1 MKLKYIPLKAI
12 ADFLSLEKVNDL
24 LLHELCIEK
33 AKLKYSE
40 NVIFIFGDKQLSEI
54 EFITLIQTISSEK
67 LIVFDQWIQGN
78 LVLLNLLT
86 KENLS
91 VNNFDID
98 SLKNH
103 FLFPEFK
110 RFLSPYLIPILV
122 KNCENKSL
130 KELLIVA
137 SFINLL
143 DKNSSPILQDK
154 IASELRKKHQ
164 KIVEE
169 SKKVASE
176 KELIQTIGFAFS
188 NELISILNHFDEQYY
203 SAKVELI
210 ENGIQFFKH
219 PKTSNRVAFWI
230 INQLNLLQLN
240 QEHLQKLNEIQQS
253 IRNGEDLYFKRKAL
267 VSNKINWIKTSAIF
281 VSLTLIGFAVYY
293 FLQQNMDVKDIE
305 TKSTFSN
312 FSKEE
317 RIKMD
322 SILKTIKKKEEVEE
336 TPFDAGNGYLHLTP
350 LEIQLK
356 NRNPFRNEKIEN
368 FVQISSKV
376 QELMQANEVDSC
388 VNIKNKSLNSIN
400 FFDFK
405 PLSKQVAQKKMYF
418 KNESTYQ
425 ILVLNFEDKKDGL
438 VYYKILKPEE
448 DFNFLAKENSSFL
461 FVPGKN
467 LSEII
472 ESKTSI
478 LSSSNKYHFCFADEY
493 FENNLFQSYKLKSI
507 PQEQV
512 KLLFNESSATSFYF
526 LDLYEAFEKIEN

>member
-1 MKLKYIPLKAI
+1 L
-12 ADFLSLEKVNDL
+12 LS
-24 LLHELCIEK
+24 ELCIEK
-33 AKLKYSE
+33 AKSKYLE
-40 NVIFIFGDKQLSEI
+40 NDCFIYGEKPFSEI
-54 EFITLIQTISSEK
+54 EFIALLQTISSEK
-67 LIVFDQWIQGN
+67 LIVFDQWIQEN
-78 LVLLNLLT
+78 KVLYHLLT
-86 KENLS
+86 KESFAL
-91 VNNFDID
+91 NNFDID

-103 FLFPEFK
+103 FLFADFK
-110 RFLSPYLIPILV
+110 RFLSPYLLPLLL
-122 KNCENKSL
+122 KNCDHKPLN
-130 KELLIVA
+130 ELLIVS
-137 SFINLL
+137 SFIKLL
-143 DKNSSPILQDK
+143 DKNASPILQDK
-154 IASELRKKHQ
+154 IAGELRKKHQ
-164 KIVEE
+164 LIVQKAE
-169 SKKVASE
+169 KVSDE
-176 KELIQTIGFAFS
+176 KELIQSIGFAFS
-188 NELISILNHFDEQYY
+188 NEVISILNHFDEHYY

-219 PKTSNRVAFWI
+219 PKTTNRIAFWI

-240 QEHLQKLNEIQQS
+240 QEHLQKLTEIQQS

-267 VSNKINWIKTSAIF
+267 VSNKINWVKTSVIF
-281 VSLTLIGFAVYY
+281 VSLMLISLAVYY
-293 FLQQNMDVKDIE
+293 FLQGNFEAKDIE

-322 SILKTIKKKEEVEE
+322 SILKTMKKKEELEE
-336 TPFDAGNGYLHLTP
+336 KPFDSGNGYLHLTP

-368 FVQISSKV
+368 FIQISSKV
-376 QELMQANEVDSC
+376 QELMQANDVDSC
-388 VNIKNKSLNSIN
+388 VNVKIKSLNSIN

-425 ILVLNFEDKKDGL
+425 IIILNYEDKKDSF
-438 VYYKILKPEE
+438 VFYKILKPEE
-448 DFNFLAKENSSFL
+448 DFNFLAKENSSFI

-472 ESKTSI
+472 ENKTSI
-478 LSSSNKYHFCFADEY
+478 LSEESKYHFCFADEY

-507 PQEQV
+507 SQEQV

-526 LDLYEAFEKIEN
+526 LDLFEAFEKIEN